1 MAKLKCLS
9 IICLLLTICLP
20 ARAADET
27 EYFAVFMQGKKVGYA
42 IHTRKVASQ
51 EVTTSEEV
59 SITISRVGIPVTV
72 KMTEASVE
80 TTEGK
85 PLGFESIQLL
95 GFVTMKVIG
104 AINDQG
110 IIEVTNSSLGSA
122 QKSTMEWPQGAMM
135 AEGLRL
141 LTLEKGLETG
151 TEYTAK
157 IFNPGMMQAID
168 ATVAIGE
175 KKDVDL
181 LGRIVKL
188 TEMTT
193 TLAMPGTGPIA
204 STSYVDDELS
214 ALKNSM
220 AVAGMKV
227 DMVACAKEFAL
238 GDNDVLELIGMMFID
253 SPTSLGN
260 PRSAAAITYWLAPNP
275 GANFTVPTTDNQ
287 KAERLAN
294 GKIKLAIRPVSAPSR
309 AKFPY
314 KGDDPELLE
323 AVKPTR
329 FLQSDREDIVKLAR
343 KAAGNTKD
351 AAKAVERIES
361 FVADYIEDKSLSVGY
376 ASAAEVLE
384 SRQGDC
390 SEFAVL
396 TAALCRAV
404 GIPAQVVV
412 GIAYVQDFAGHEGF
426 GGHAWTQAYV
436 GGHWV
441 GLDAAFKSSGRGG
454 YDAGHI
460 ALAVGNGEPADFF
473 NMASALGAFKI
484 EKLEVE

>member
-1 MAKLKCLS
+1 MAKLKYVS
-9 IICLLLTICLP
+9 VICLLLTICPP
-20 ARAADET
+20 ARAADDA
-27 EYFAVFMQGKKVGYA
+27 EYSAVFMQGKKVGYA
-42 IHTRKVASQ
+42 IHTRKVAGGK
-51 EVTTSEEV
+51 VATSEEV

-72 KMTEASVE
+72 KMTETSVE

-85 PLGFESIQLL
+85 PLSFESIQLL
-95 GFVTMKVIG
+95 GFVTMKVVG
-104 AINDQG
+104 AVNDRG
-110 IIEVTNSSLGSA
+110 IIELTNSSLGSV
-122 QKSTMEWPQGAMM
+122 QKSTMPWPEGAVMS
-135 AEGLRL
+135 EGLRL
-141 LTLEKGLETG
+141 LTLKKGLKPG
-151 TEYTAK
+151 VEYTVR
-157 IFNPGMMQAID
+157 IFSPGITDAID
-168 ATVAIGE
+168 ATVLIGE

-181 LGRIVKL
+181 LGRVVKL

-193 TLAMPGTGPIA
+193 TMSMPGAGPMS
-204 STSYVDDELS
+204 STSYVDDEMET
-214 ALKNSM
+214 LKNST
-220 AVAGMKV
+220 AIAGMQV
-227 DMVACAKEFAL
+227 DMIACAKEFAL

-260 PRSAAAITYWLAPNP
+260 PGAASGITYWLAPNP

-294 GKIKLAIRPVSAPSR
+294 GKVKLIVRPVPAPAR
-309 AKFPY
+309 AAFPY
-314 KGDDPELLE
+314 KGNDPDLLE

-329 FLQSDREDIVKLAR
+329 FLQSDRADIVKLAR
-343 KAAGNTKD
+343 KAIGRTKD
-351 AAKAVERIES
+351 AVEAVKRIEA
-361 FVADYIEDKSLSVGY
+361 FVADYIEDRSLSVGY

-412 GIAYVQDFAGHEGF
+412 GIAYVEDFAGHEGF

-436 GGHWV
+436 GNQWV

-454 YDAGHI
+454 HDAGHI

-473 NMASALGAFKI
+473 NMASALGGFKI